1 MDKQDWYNMGA
12 QIGDLVQSAID
23 SKDFKELNTTLTN
36 ALNATVDSVQ
46 KSMQEGIRRAQNTA
60 GQEYKAG
67 SWRAAY
73 ERAAQ
78 AGERYTEQWRRAAE
92 RATTGSQSVR
102 YTQNENKVEK
112 KASSKAL
119 ISYKGTTKMA
129 LGYTFAGIFGMGTL
143 VLGILARAFLP
154 VILPAAVCLGL
165 TVGSLLVGLSGR
177 KFNVRLKRQKQY
189 LQIMG
194 ERDTC
199 TLEELAAGT
208 GNSKKFVTKDLRE
221 MIQDHMFPQGAYLD
235 AQETC
240 LMTSQTAY
248 RQYQDVLKQYEQ
260 RKAQEEKE
268 AAEKAARDQDGSKL
282 SKEIQ
287 DILREGRNFIVH
299 IQECNEAIPD
309 EIISDKLE
317 RLELVVTRIFDQVA
331 KKPESAPDLRKLMS
345 YYLPITRK
353 LVDAYQDLDAQPL
366 AGQNIMNT
374 KKEIGD
380 SLDTINT
387 AFENLLDSF
396 FEDTAWDIST
406 DINVLHT
413 MMAQD
418 GLVGQEFKKR

>member
-1 MDKQDWYNMGA
+1 M
-12 QIGDLVQSAID
+12 
-23 SKDFKELNTTLTN
+23 
-36 ALNATVDSVQ
+36 
-46 KSMQEGIRRAQNTA
+46 
-60 GQEYKAG
+60 
-67 SWRAAY
+67 
-73 ERAAQ
+73 
-78 AGERYTEQWRRAAE
+78 
-92 RATTGSQSVR
+92 
-102 YTQNENKVEK
+102 
-112 KASSKAL
+112 
-119 ISYKGTTKMA
+119 
-129 LGYTFAGIFGMGTL
+129 
-143 VLGILARAFLP
+143 
-154 VILPAAVCLGL
+154 
-165 TVGSLLVGLSGR
+165 
-177 KFNVRLKRQKQY
+177 
-189 LQIMG
+189 
-194 ERDTC
+194 
-199 TLEELAAGT
+199 
-208 GNSKKFVTKDLRE
+208 TKDLRE
-221 MIQDHMFPQGAYLD
+221 MIQDHMFPKGAYLD